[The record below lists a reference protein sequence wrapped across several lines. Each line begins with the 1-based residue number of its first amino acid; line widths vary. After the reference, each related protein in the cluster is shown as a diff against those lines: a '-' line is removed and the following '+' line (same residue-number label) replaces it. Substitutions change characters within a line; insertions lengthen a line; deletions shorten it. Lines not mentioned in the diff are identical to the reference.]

1 MAGHIRRCQRPVADL
16 FHHTH
21 RNSRPHSAVRSR
33 RWFAQRRAT
42 RRPRSRRPVPA
53 QAPTALRPPLM
64 QDKAVQIEASVSSV
78 AVARCPEPLFRERR
92 RPPRWLPRFPRSARR
107 QRLAGFEGRK
117 PIRLDAVSYTVFGAE
132 PRKVQLQRH
141 KLAVRPNTAR
151 AGSSPI
157 QGASDTAQHLRN
169 NCSPVSL
176 KAKRPA
182 NGEVKL

>member
-107 QRLAGFEGRK
+107 QRLAGFESRK

-132 PRKVQLQRH
+132 PKVQLQRH